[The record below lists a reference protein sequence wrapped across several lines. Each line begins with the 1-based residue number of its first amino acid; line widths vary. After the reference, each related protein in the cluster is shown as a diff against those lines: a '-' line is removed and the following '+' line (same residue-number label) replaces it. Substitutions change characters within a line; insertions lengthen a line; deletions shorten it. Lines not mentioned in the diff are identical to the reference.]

1 MPYAYKA
8 KSKSGE
14 ISTGVLD
21 GHTEQEARE
30 SLRRQQLFPL
40 SVTETKSNQTSSKKS
55 KKSGRLTL
63 NKRSKPSRRRKIPR
77 TEILFF
83 TTQLA
88 IMCRSGIDLA
98 ASIHNIAQQTT
109 HEAFRETLLEI
120 HSEVSDGKSVS
131 AALENQPHAFDATY
145 IASVAA
151 GEAAGRVPHVLNRM
165 AELIRNEVRLISTL
179 KQVMAY
185 PLVLV
190 GVCGL
195 VLLALI
201 FFVLPQFAQV
211 FQDLGTVAP
220 PFTQLLLDISSL
232 IRENLLI
239 LSLGTIACSAS
250 LFCWSRTESAHR
262 RRDSFLLYFPLI
274 RAASQAV
281 MIGRVFQLL
290 GTLLQSGIP
299 LLESL
304 QLCQRSLKN
313 MHYQSLFQRLED
325 EVISGRSIGSIF
337 MKADFIPR
345 GAAQMVLTAEQTG
358 NLGTVL
364 TEVGSFFEDEGER
377 QVKGL
382 TKVLEPAII
391 VVTGAV
397 VAGIVLAIMLP
408 LLDVST
414 QSH

>member
-1 MPYAYKA
+1 MPYVYKA

-14 ISTGVLD
+14 ITTGVLD
-21 GHTEQEARE
+21 GQSELEARE
-30 SLRRQQLFPL
+30 TLRRQQLFPL
-40 SVTETKSNQTSSKKS
+40 SIEEKKADEKAKLKTLAGSKRAKN
-55 KKSGRLTL
+55 L
-63 NKRSKPSRRRKIPR
+63 RRKRIPR
-77 TEILFF
+77 QDVLFF
-83 TTQLA
+83 TTQLS

-98 ASIHNIAQQTT
+98 AAIQNIAQQTT
-109 HEAFRETLLEI
+109 HEAFRETLLQI

-131 AALENQPHAFDATY
+131 SALQNQPHAFDESY

-151 GEAAGRVPHVLNRM
+151 GEAAGKVPQVLNRM

-185 PLVLV
+185 PLVLM
-190 GVCGL
+190 GVCGF

-220 PFTQLLLDISSL
+220 PFTQLLLDLSRM
-232 IRENLLI
+232 IRENILI
-239 LSLGTIACSAS
+239 ILLGTACAGVGIY
-250 LFCWSRTESAHR
+250 FWSKTDQAKRL
-262 RRDSFLLYFPLI
+262 RDSFLLYFRPI

-304 QLCQRSLKN
+304 QLCQGSLRN
-313 MHYQSLFQRLED
+313 MHYRSLFQRLED
-325 EVISGRSIGSIF
+325 EVISGRSIGAVF
-337 MKADFIPR
+337 MRTDFIPP

-358 NLGTVL
+358 NLGMVL
-364 TEVGSFFEDEGER
+364 SEVGSFFEEEGER

-391 VVTGAV
+391 VITGAV
-397 VAGIVLAIMLP
+397 VAGIVLSIMLP

-414 QSH
+414 QSQ

>member
-1 MPYAYKA
+1 MPYQYKA

-21 GHTEQEARE
+21 TETELEARE

-40 SVTETKSNQTSSKKS
+40 SMKETRKPEARKKTSGLSKLERS
-55 KKSGRLTL
+55 A
-63 NKRSKPSRRRKIPR
+63 KRAKRRRIPR
-77 TEILFF
+77 SEVLFF
-83 TTQLA
+83 TTQLS

-98 ASIHNIAQQTT
+98 AAIQNIAQQTT
-109 HEAFRETLLEI
+109 HEQFRETLLEV

-131 AALENQPHAFDATY
+131 ASLENQPHAFDATY

-151 GEAAGRVPHVLNRM
+151 GEASGKVPQVLTRM
-165 AELIRNEVRLISTL
+165 SELIRNEIRLISTL

-185 PLVLV
+185 PFVLM
-190 GVCGL
+190 GVCG
-195 VLLALI
+195 VVMIALI

-211 FQDLGTVAP
+211 FRDLGTVAP
-220 PFTQLLLDISSL
+220 PFTQLLLDLSTL

-239 LSLGTIACSAS
+239 LAGLCALGGTG
-250 LFCWSRTESAHR
+250 FYFWTKTEGAKR
-262 RRDSFLLYFPLI
+262 KRDAFLLYFRPI
-274 RAASQAV
+274 RAASQSV

-304 QLCQRSLKN
+304 QLCRGSLN
-313 MHYQSLFQRLED
+313 NVYYQSLFQRLED
-325 EVISGRSIGSIF
+325 EVISGRSIGAVF

-358 NLGTVL
+358 NLGQVL
-364 TEVGSFFEDEGER
+364 SEVGSFFEDEGER

-382 TKVLEPAII
+382 TKILEPAII

>member
-1 MPYAYKA
+1 MAYQHKA
-8 KSKSGE
+8 ASKWNGKSKNTTEDNTQEG
-14 ISTGVLD
+14 IPDVFDRQTGMSSEENDKNSFKRTL
-21 GHTEQEARE
+21 
-30 SLRRQQLFPL
+30 SKRQ
-40 SVTETKSNQTSSKKS
+40 SSSSKAAYS
-55 KKSGRLTL
+55 RKKRK
-63 NKRSKPSRRRKIPR
+63 KRIPR
-77 TEILFF
+77 SEILFF
-83 TTQLA
+83 TTQLS

-109 HEAFRETLLEI
+109 HEAFRETLQQI

-131 AALENQPHAFDATY
+131 AALRNQPHAFDATY
-145 IASVAA
+145 IASIAA
-151 GEAAGRVPHVLNRM
+151 GEAAGRVPQVLNRM
-165 AELIRNEVRLISTL
+165 AELIRNELRLISTL
-179 KQVMAY
+179 RQVMAY
-185 PLVLV
+185 PLVLM
-190 GVCGL
+190 GVCGF

-201 FFVLPQFAQV
+201 FFVLPQFAKV

-220 PFTQLLLDISSL
+220 PLTQLLLDVSEA
-232 IRENLLI
+232 IRENLYL
-239 LSLGTIACSAS
+239 LG
-250 LFCWSRTESAHR
+250 LLGVLGGVGFHFWSKTESAHKC
-262 RRDSFLLYFPLI
+262 RDSFLLYFRPI
-274 RAASQAV
+274 RAASQSV

-304 QLCQRSLKN
+304 QLCQGSLRN
-313 MHYQSLFQRLED
+313 VHYQSLFQRLED
-325 EVISGRSIGSIF
+325 EVISGRSIGAIF

-364 TEVGSFFEDEGER
+364 TEVGAFFEDEGER

-391 VVTGAV
+391 VVTGAI
-397 VAGIVLAIMLP
+397 VAGIVLSIMLP